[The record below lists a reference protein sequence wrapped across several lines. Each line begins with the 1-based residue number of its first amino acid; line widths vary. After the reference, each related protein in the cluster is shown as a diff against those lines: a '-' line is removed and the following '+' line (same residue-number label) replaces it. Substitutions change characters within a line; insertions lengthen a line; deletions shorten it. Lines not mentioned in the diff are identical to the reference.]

1 MSVIC
6 PGYTIPS
13 RQVFADNKIPA
24 LYFEVKRRIKH
35 ELNSAQF
42 LSLTFDC
49 WTSNAQQPYIGITA
63 HTINSDWALQ
73 TYRMAGTILD
83 VDHTATNLKDIIES
97 TLKDWNIPISKVSA
111 ATTDNGTN
119 VIKAVQL
126 MGLNHISCF
135 GHTLNNGVTS
145 SMNLNPVKTIISNIS
160 KIRYTFHFSSNL
172 RRLLQ
177 DAQIK
182 LDLPQK
188 VMPASCV
195 TRWWTNLPLKSRKI
209 KCLPNCNEQKLILVM
224 CKIFEPLKILGGHM
238 GTEKIVTA
246 SSVWP
251 VYTKLGKTLL
261 HTNSSNFTCALT
273 QEKSSRAKNSEN
285 FEDSEQLFPILSQ
298 CTLMDNNTDS
308 YFNTN
313 EVCGDISDDDVDT
326 HVDSVNTI
334 DNLLDHIENHL
345 KDDINRPFHKRYIN
359 KEESR
364 MFLQKICFLDP
375 RYKSA
380 YIDPRDIDTV
390 KISIQLEMDEIGNQ
404 AKIKE
409 IKQHFWETD
418 CPVMNNVTDEALN
431 QIELEKYV
439 SLPFISLD
447 ADPLQWWKLYHS
459 QLPTVSLLAM
469 KYLCIP

>member
-111 ATTDNGTN
+111 TTTDNGTN
-119 VIKAVQL
+119 VVKAVQL

-195 TRWWTNLPLKSRKI
+195 TRWWTNLPVIQFVRDNYDALYDVLFKLKSRKI
-209 KCLPNCNEQKLILVM
+209 KCLPNCNEQKLILAM
-224 CKIFEPLKILGGHM
+224 CKVFEPLKTLGEHM

-251 VYTKLGKTLL
+251 VYTKLEKTLL

-273 QEKSSRAKNSEN
+273 QEESSRAKNSEKI
-285 FEDSEQLFPILSQ
+285 EDSKQLFPILSQ

-334 DNLLDHIENHL
+334 DNLLDHNENHL

-375 RYKSA
+375 RYKST

-390 KISIQLEMDEIGNQ
+390 KISIQLEMDEIGNH

-409 IKQHFWETD
+409 IKVQENDGT
-418 CPVMNNVTDEALN
+418 
-431 QIELEKYV
+431 Y
-439 SLPFISLD
+439 
-447 ADPLQWWKLYHS
+447 
-459 QLPTVSLLAM
+459 
-469 KYLCIP
+469 